1 MVTLTMGSWMVAGSI
16 FRTERLLWFILGKA
30 HFSKNGA
37 LRINATLPRAQRKRS
52 ELEVRL
58 EAP

>member
-1 MVTLTMGSWMVAGSI
+1 MGSWMVAGSI